1 MWAHLVMCVQLHMC
15 LLCVFLNSCL
25 CEYEARLNLAGVLW
39 QFLNECQVCCKKDKK
54 RGGAQCASVWSST
67 VTDGDGLTYRVLLRS
82 GGFSEA
88 VSAKQVCILKTPP
101 REKANKPRLT
111 YLSGSGG
118 GVSTDMR
125 RLSAYTVLFSLFLT
139 LVQDHCS

>member
-1 MWAHLVMCVQLHMC
+1 M
-15 LLCVFLNSCL
+15 
-25 CEYEARLNLAGVLW
+25 
-39 QFLNECQVCCKKDKK
+39 
-54 RGGAQCASVWSST
+54 
-67 VTDGDGLTYRVLLRS
+67 TDGDGLTYRVLLRS

-125 RLSAYTVLFSLFLT
+125 RLSAYTVLFSLFLA

>member
-1 MWAHLVMCVQLHMC
+1 M
-15 LLCVFLNSCL
+15 
-25 CEYEARLNLAGVLW
+25 
-39 QFLNECQVCCKKDKK
+39 
-54 RGGAQCASVWSST
+54 
-67 VTDGDGLTYRVLLRS
+67 TDGDGLTYRVLLRS

-118 GVSTDMR
+118 GGVSTDMR
-125 RLSAYTVLFSLFLT
+125 RLSKIIVVSLFWKT
-139 LVQDHCS
+139 RQP

>member
-1 MWAHLVMCVQLHMC
+1 M
-15 LLCVFLNSCL
+15 
-25 CEYEARLNLAGVLW
+25 
-39 QFLNECQVCCKKDKK
+39 
-54 RGGAQCASVWSST
+54 
-67 VTDGDGLTYRVLLRS
+67 TDGDGLTYRVLLRS

-88 VSAKQVCILKTPP
+88 VSAKQVCILKTPL

-118 GVSTDMR
+118 GVSTHMR
-125 RLSAYTVLFSLFLT
+125 RLLFFSLFLT